1 MIIDHID
8 DMLGSVKLTD
18 FLMEFGSDERSL
30 L

>member
-1 MIIDHID
+1 MVIDHVD
-8 DMLGSVKLTD
+8 DMLGIVKLTN